1 MLDGLSLGKT
11 VAAAAPPD
19 VLLAIAGSTGAAICI
34 TRGYDSLMTAN
45 SVYITLTVKDWSF
58 FWLIRNLQNLKK
70 ALKVKRANFTAGRF
84 HRQHEQDRLHCC
96 EVSYK
101 LFCLQRPGVN
111 MKSDLIVLH

>member
-19 VLLAIAGSTGAAICI
+19 VLVAIAGSTGAAICI
-34 TRGYDSLMTAN
+34 AQGYNILMTAN
-45 SVYITLTVKDWSF
+45 SGYHSDSL

-70 ALKVKRANFTAGRF
+70 ALKVKRAIFTAGRF